1 MKFAL
6 GTKQIAAIVGSFVA
20 IYFISVHH
28 EALRRWFLKT
38 PPAVQQARG
47 EGWQDGGSGG
57 QPFGPGV
64 PNKFVPFVFMAIG
77 AGGLLLYFLAREF
90 IAPLPKSIGIPGF
103 TNPAYRGEWSPRSSS
118 AGRTP
123 PRRLSGVG
131 V

>member
-1 MKFAL
+1 MRFAL

-20 IYFISVHH
+20 IYFISAHH
-28 EALRRWFLKT
+28 EALRRWFQKT
-38 PPAVQQARG
+38 PPAVEPKRG
-47 EGWQDGGSGG
+47 EGFQDNAS

-64 PNKFVPFVFMAIG
+64 PSKFVPFVFMAL
-77 AGGLLLYFLAREF
+77 GGGFMILYFIIREF
-90 IAPLPKSIGIPGF
+90 AAPLPKSIGIPGF
-103 TNPAYRGEWSPRSSS
+103 TNPAYRGEWNRRSSS